1 MEPSPQDERELRAAR
16 NQALFRAINEKLK
29 TLNEAFA
36 EVTNTFTIACECA
49 DTACLAMIEIDPH
62 EYAAMRAEPRRF
74 AVLPGHV
81 YPDVEFV
88 VHESDGY
95 VVVEKTLAA
104 AEAAEM
110 LARATGEDRR

>member
-1 MEPSPQDERELRAAR
+1 MESSSQDEREVRAAR

-36 EVTNTFTIACECA
+36 EVTDTFTIACECA
-49 DTACLAMIEIDPH
+49 DTACIAMIEIHPH
-62 EYAAMRAEPRRF
+62 EYAAVRAEPRHF

-81 YPDVEFV
+81 YPDVEV
-88 VHESDGY
+88 VVRESDGY

-104 AEAAEM
+104 AEAAEI
-110 LARATGEDRR
+110 LARATGDGRR